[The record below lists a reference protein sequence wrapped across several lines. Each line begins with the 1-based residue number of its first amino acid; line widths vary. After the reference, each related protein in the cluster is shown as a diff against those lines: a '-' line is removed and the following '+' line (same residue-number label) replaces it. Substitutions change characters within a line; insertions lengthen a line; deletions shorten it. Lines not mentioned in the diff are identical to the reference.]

1 MESSRINIPS
11 FRIALFCEKNFATS
25 LSDKAPPPGGGNL
38 CFYNFDQINI
48 FVSKGILLFLPNFMI
63 ITFLLIE
70 FRDPNTGFSPN

>member
-1 MESSRINIPS
+1 MEPSRINIPS

-25 LSDKAPPPGGGNL
+25 LSDKAGGGGGNP
-38 CFYNFDQINI
+38 CYNFDQINI
-48 FVSKGILLFLPNFMI
+48 FVSKGILLFLPNCMI